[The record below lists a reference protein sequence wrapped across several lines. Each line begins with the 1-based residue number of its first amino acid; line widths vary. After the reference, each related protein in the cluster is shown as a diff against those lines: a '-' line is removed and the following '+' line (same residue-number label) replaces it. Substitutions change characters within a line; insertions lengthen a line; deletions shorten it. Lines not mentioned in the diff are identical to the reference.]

1 MCWERGEVTDGVPE
15 VQRPEAVC
23 RVGESSLGSGP
34 VRPVWEDCF
43 SLGNGQALKGHDHT
57 TYLFVF
63 PCVTQHGALSK

>member
-1 MCWERGEVTDGVPE
+1 MVSLR
-15 VQRPEAVC
+15 C
-23 RVGESSLGSGP
+23 RSPKPYAECGESSLGSGP
-34 VRPVWEDCF
+34 VRPVREDCF